1 MSNTNKGRS
10 PVAWELLPMIEAGAP
25 STEEVS
31 GVLFRDVPAPLGV
44 VMLALPRVPRNAQWG
59 KANGRA
65 KEDSKKSAA
74 EGHYKGREPLK
85 APPRLAAAI
94 PQAS

>member
-1 MSNTNKGRS
+1 
-10 PVAWELLPMIEAGAP
+10 MIEAGAP

-44 VMLALPRVPRNAQWG
+44 VMLALPRVLRNAQWG

-65 KEDSKKSAA
+65 KEDGKSAA
-74 EGHYKGREPLK
+74 EGHYKGRVSLK
-85 APPRLAAAI
+85 APPRLAAAT